1 MEYVDS
7 LIIHNPPFD
16 VLDGTKNDH
25 YEILEKL
32 KDEGKIR
39 AYGASLDTY
48 DEVRMLLET
57 TQSKVI
63 EVFFNIFHQNVAR
76 AFALAKENEVGIID
90 KIPLDSGWLTGKYDE
105 NSVFD
110 DVRKRWSRSDIKT
123 RAMLVDRLRDIIGE
137 DKSLAET
144 AIAFCLA
151 YDAVDTVIP
160 GSSSQAQLAENL
172 RSVNAPISAEL
183 RQKLEAFYNEEVS
196 HLKLPW

>member
-1 MEYVDS
+1 
-7 LIIHNPPFD
+7 
-16 VLDGTKNDH
+16 
-25 YEILEKL
+25 
-32 KDEGKIR
+32 
-39 AYGASLDTY
+39 
-48 DEVRMLLET
+48 MLLET

-63 EVFFNIFHQNVAR
+63 EVFFNIFHQDVAR
-76 AFALAKENEVGIID
+76 AFALAKENEVGIII

-123 RAMLVDRLRDIIGE
+123 RARLVDRVRDCIGA

-151 YDAVDTVIP
+151 YDAVATVIP
-160 GSSSQAQLAENL
+160 GNTNQSQLDQNL
-172 RSVNAPISAEL
+172 RSVTRPISAEL
-183 RQKLEAFYNEEVS
+183 REKLEVFYCEEVR